1 MLRFRLYLK
10 YILWRTGNT
19 NARFTHY
26 APPGYEKGHSR
37 AVLVLTPAQSA
48 RRHSTHS
55 FDYIFSLCLSLFAY
69 ICNEINASSMIRIY
83 SLFLAVLMLNVL
95 SAQTS
100 TTYEGTQLTPKG
112 AWCWF
117 ADPRALHHQNE
128 AGTINSSYIGY
139 IDVHGNIKAS
149 QIDFLTGKTHEVLI
163 RSYFQPDDHNNPTF
177 LILPDDRVMIFYSRH
192 TDEACF
198 YYRIS
203 QQPGDITTLGP
214 EIRLAT
220 SHNTTYPSPFIL
232 ADDPTGIYLA
242 WRGINW
248 HPTIAR
254 LSMPDANDRVQFT
267 WGPHQMVQSTAA
279 RPYAKY
285 TSNGKDKIFMT
296 YTTGHP
302 DNENPNYVYF
312 NAIDIKTKQLQ
323 DVRGKTLSTI
333 GSAIHHVSASSS
345 YVSANP
351 DAVVENSSYRN
362 WVWQTTVDP
371 QGRPAI
377 AIVRISADKS
387 SHHYYY
393 ARWTGSAWQR
403 TFVADGGGKFH
414 QTSGLELCYSGGMA
428 IDDSNP
434 SIVYCSQPVAG
445 HYGTKYEIVKYQLD
459 DAGKV
464 ASSEAITRNSRL
476 NNSRPYIVQNAG
488 TSPLKLSW
496 MNGNYYDWIVSSSRP
511 QGYPTAI
518 HIDYRL
524 PEQATDTTRGLVSHE
539 RFTDQLTDGALENK
553 NGVLISAPDRFTS
566 IDYQQALPVF
576 SVSVSQ
582 AVYEGD
588 YQGVLLQINDMVVG
602 LDGPTLKPYVKKGT
616 RQWNSS
622 NVLGTSDVW
631 QTQSRG
637 TSGAWYTPT
646 KLKFFN
652 LTVTYADGWLT
663 TFRDGL
669 IDQKMEIPDLALSSL
684 TLGGFTGWIEDLR
697 VYNRALLQDEI
708 KQLAAVSSRY
718 VLNPVLLTDI
728 ELNQLKV
735 PAAVTTDIVLPART
749 SSGSTV
755 GWTSSDSNVLPVSGL
770 VGFPAEPTVVTLTAT
785 LNSVSKVFNVMV
797 MPRDI
802 RVNRIVDYR
811 FETADV
817 FTEGNQR
824 MLRDASG
831 NENHARL
838 MGSAVVDGTLDLR
851 SNAATAFST
860 NGYALAPAGLLRNLR
875 SASFLMKVKA
885 AAFTKQ
891 PRLFDFGSGSG
902 NSVFLRGSAF
912 SAGYKYNGAAT
923 TLMNASTQLPVDQE
937 LKVAMT
943 YDARSKTTRVYL
955 NGQAVVSG
963 TSIAYEPWQL
973 TTIAPDERNYIG
985 RTQWWDSS
993 VAADNIDFQGTIDD
1007 FLVYDIA
1014 LTADEII
1021 QVQEHPNQLQSAS
1034 YRLQF
1039 ENPVRADRPVTIHL
1053 PENNSILQLYTS
1065 GGKLLASYSAATTVF
1080 ELPGIAHRGIYFL
1093 RLKNATHSA
1102 SYKLMVI

>member
-1 MLRFRLYLK
+1 L
-10 YILWRTGNT
+10 
-19 NARFTHY
+19 
-26 APPGYEKGHSR
+26 P
-37 AVLVLTPAQSA
+37 AVLVLYLVPGNC
-48 RRHSTHS
+48 RHNTYL
-55 FDYIFSLCLSLFAY
+55 FDSIFTLFSPLIAY
-69 ICNEINASSMIRIY
+69 ICNEINIYGMIRIY
-83 SLFLAVLMLNVL
+83 SLFLSVLMLNVA
-95 SAQTS
+95 SAQT

-117 ADPRALHHQNE
+117 ADPRALHHKND

-149 QIDFLTGKTHEVLI
+149 QINFLTGKTQEVLI

-232 ADDPTGIYLA
+232 SDDPTGIYLA

-254 LSMPDANDRVQFT
+254 LSMPDSVDRVQFT
-267 WGPHQMVQSTAA
+267 WGPHQLVQSTAA

-323 DVRGKTLSTI
+323 DIKGKTLSTI
-333 GSAIHHVSASSS
+333 GNAIHNVSATSA
-345 YVSANP
+345 YFNANP
-351 DAVVENSSYRN
+351 DAVVENASYRN
-362 WVWQTTVDP
+362 WVWQTTIDAV
-371 QGRPAI
+371 GRPVI
-377 AIVRISADKS
+377 ALVRISADKL

-393 ARWTGSAWQR
+393 ARWNGTSWQR

-428 IDDSNP
+428 IDDTNP
-434 SIVYCSQPVAG
+434 SLLYCSQPVAG
-445 HYGTKYEIVKYQLD
+445 LYGTRYEIVKYQID
-459 DAGKV
+459 EDGKV
-464 ASSEAITRNSRL
+464 AGSEAITRNSRL

-518 HIDYRL
+518 HIDYQL
-524 PEQATDTTRGLVSHE
+524 PEQVTDTTRGLVSRE
-539 RFTDQLTDGALENK
+539 LFNEPITASGALVSKKVRSAKLPATSSAEVK
-553 NGVLISAPDRFTS
+553 NGVLVSSPQLSSAILYEIPLSEFTVS
-566 IDYQQALPVF
+566 LSPAL
-576 SVSVSQ
+576 
-582 AVYEGD
+582 YEGA
-588 YQGVLLQINDMVVG
+588 YSGVLLKINDIVIG
-602 LDGPTLKPYVKKGT
+602 LDAQTLKPYVKKGSQ
-616 RQWNSS
+616 QWNSS

-652 LTVTYADGWLT
+652 LTLTYADGWLT

-669 IDQKMEIPDLALSSL
+669 IDQKIEIPSLMLTSL

-697 VYNRALLQDEI
+697 VYNRALLQEEI
-708 KQLAAVSSRY
+708 KQLTAVSTAY
-718 VLNPVLLTDI
+718 VLNPALLTGI
-728 ELNQLKV
+728 ELNQLNI
-735 PAAVTTDIVLPART
+735 PATVTTDIVLPSKS
-749 SSGSTV
+749 SSGSTIS
-755 GWTSSDSNVLPVSGL
+755 WASTNTTVLPVSGL
-770 VGFPAEPTVVTLTAT
+770 VNFPAEPTVVTLTAT
-785 LNSVSKVFNVMV
+785 LNSESKVFDVMV

-802 RVNRIVDYR
+802 SANRLIDYR
-811 FETADV
+811 FEASDV
-817 FTEGNQR
+817 FTEGSQR
-824 MLRDASG
+824 MIRDASG
-831 NENHARL
+831 NENHAQV
-838 MGSAVVDGTLDLR
+838 MGNAQVDGSLNLT
-851 SNAATAFST
+851 SNSAAAFST
-860 NGYALAPAGLLRNLR
+860 NGYVLAPSGILSSLR
-875 SASFLMKVKA
+875 SASFLLKVNA
-885 AAFTKQ
+885 SALTKQ

-923 TLMNASTQLPVDQE
+923 TLINSSTQLPLNQE

-963 TSIAYEPWQL
+963 TSIVYEPWQL
-973 TTIAPDERNYIG
+973 TAIAPDLRNYIG

-1007 FLVYDIA
+1007 FMLYDIA
-1014 LTADEII
+1014 LTAEEII
-1021 QVQEHPNQLQSAS
+1021 QIQEQPNRVQPVAGEPK
-1034 YRLQF
+1034 F
-1039 ENPVRADRPVTIHL
+1039 ENPVQVNQPFTIQV
-1053 PENNSILQLYTS
+1053 PDEASTLQLYTA
-1065 GGKLLASYSAATTVF
+1065 GGKLLASFHASATVF
-1080 ELPGIAHRGIYFL
+1080 ELPGIALQGVYFL
-1093 RLKNATHSA
+1093 RLINATHTA

>member
-1 MLRFRLYLK
+1 MSRF
-10 YILWRTGNT
+10 
-19 NARFTHY
+19 
-26 APPGYEKGHSR
+26 
-37 AVLVLTPAQSA
+37 
-48 RRHSTHS
+48 
-55 FDYIFSLCLSLFAY
+55 LSLF
-69 ICNEINASSMIRIY
+69 
-83 SLFLAVLMLNVL
+83 LVTLMLNAL
-95 SAQTS
+95 PAQTP
-100 TTYEGTQLTPKG
+100 TAYEGTQLTPKG

-149 QIDFLTGKTHEVLI
+149 QINFLTGKTHEVLI

-177 LILPDDRVMIFYSRH
+177 LILPDERVMIFYSRH

-203 QQPGDITTLGP
+203 QKPGDITTLGP

-232 ADDPTGIYLA
+232 SDDPTGIYLA

-254 LSMPDANDRVQFT
+254 LTMPDANDQVQFT

-312 NAIDIKTKQLQ
+312 NAIDVKTKQLQ
-323 DVRGKTLSTI
+323 DIKGKTLSTI
-333 GSAIHHVSASSS
+333 GSAIHNVSATSS
-345 YVSANP
+345 YFSANP

-362 WVWQTTVDP
+362 WVWQTTIDA
-371 QGRPAI
+371 QGRPVV

-428 IDDSNP
+428 IDDTDP
-434 SIVYCSQPVAG
+434 SILYCSQPVAG
-445 HYGTKYEIVKYQLD
+445 LYGTKYEIVKYQM
-459 DAGKV
+459 DAAGNV

-518 HIDYRL
+518 HVDYQLPVQEIDT
-524 PEQATDTTRGLVSHE
+524 ARGLVSRELFNE
-539 RFTDQLTDGALENK
+539 RHTANQASAPKKSKKAKLPAVTSTEVK
-553 NGVLISAPDRFTS
+553 NGVLVSAPDRFTT
-566 IDYQQALPVF
+566 IVYQQPLPEF
-576 SVSVSQ
+576 SLSLSPQ
-582 AVYEGD
+582 IFEGA
-588 YQGVLLQINDMVVG
+588 YSGILLQINDVVIG
-602 LDGPTLKPYVKKGT
+602 LDAQTLKPYVKKGT
-616 RQWNSS
+616 QQWNST

-637 TSGAWYTPT
+637 TGGAWYTPS

-663 TFRDGL
+663 TYRNGL
-669 IDQKMEIPDLALSSL
+669 IDQKLEIPSFSLTSL
-684 TLGGFTGWIEDLR
+684 TLGGFTGWIEDMR
-697 VYNRALLQDEI
+697 VYNRELLQEEI
-708 KQLAAVSSRY
+708 KQLTAVSTAY

-735 PAAVTTDIVLPART
+735 PATVTTDVVLPARS
-749 SSGSTV
+749 SSGATIS
-755 GWTSSDSNVLPVSGL
+755 WTSSNTNVLPVSGL
-770 VGFPAEPTVVTLTAT
+770 VNFPAEPTVVTLTAL
-785 LNSVSKVFNVMV
+785 LNSVSKVFTVKV

-802 RVNRIVDYR
+802 RANRMVDYR
-811 FETADV
+811 FETTDV

-824 MLRDASG
+824 MLRDESG
-831 NENHARL
+831 NENHARV
-838 MGSAVVDGTLDLR
+838 MGNALINGTLDL
-851 SNAATAFST
+851 SANTAAAFST
-860 NGYALAPAGLLRNLR
+860 NGYVMAPTGLLNNLR

-885 AAFTKQ
+885 PAFTKS

-902 NSVFLRGSAF
+902 NSVFLRGNVF

-923 TLMNASTQLPVDQE
+923 TLISSSLQLPLNQE
-937 LKVAMT
+937 VKVAMT
-943 YDARSKTTRVYL
+943 YDARTKTTRVYL
-955 NGQAVVSG
+955 NGQQTASAA
-963 TSIAYEPWQL
+963 SIVYEPWQL
-973 TTIAPDERNYIG
+973 TGIAPDLRNYIG

-993 VAADNIDFQGTIDD
+993 VAADNIDFQGAVDD
-1007 FLVYDIA
+1007 FMIYDIA
-1014 LTADEII
+1014 LTAEEII
-1021 QVQEHPNQLQSAS
+1021 QLQENPNHLNEVTAN
-1034 YRLQF
+1034 LQF
-1039 ENPVRADRPVTIHL
+1039 ENPVRVNQSLTIYL
-1053 PENNSILQLYTS
+1053 PEENSTLQLYTS
-1065 GGKLLASYSAATTVF
+1065 GGKLMATYEAPTTIF
-1080 ELPGIAHRGIYFL
+1080 ELPGINLQGVYFL
-1093 RLKNATHSA
+1093 KLMHATQTA
-1102 SYKLMVI
+1102 SYKLLVI

>member
-1 MLRFRLYLK
+1 M
-10 YILWRTGNT
+10 T
-19 NARFTHY
+19 
-26 APPGYEKGHSR
+26 
-37 AVLVLTPAQSA
+37 
-48 RRHSTHS
+48 
-55 FDYIFSLCLSLFAY
+55 
-69 ICNEINASSMIRIY
+69 RIY
-83 SLFLAVLMLNVL
+83 SFLFSVLLWNVI
-95 SAQTS
+95 SAQT

-149 QIDFLTGKTHEVLI
+149 QINFLTGKTHEVLI

-177 LILPDDRVMIFYSRH
+177 LILPDERVMIFYSRH

-203 QQPGDITTLGP
+203 QKPGDITTLGP

-232 ADDPTGIYLA
+232 SDDPTGIYLA

-254 LSMPDANDRVQFT
+254 LTMPDANDQVQFT

-312 NAIDIKTKQLQ
+312 NAIDVKTKQLQ
-323 DVRGKTLSTI
+323 DIKGKTLSTI
-333 GSAIHHVSASSS
+333 GSAIHNVSATSS
-345 YVSANP
+345 YFSANP

-362 WVWQTTVDP
+362 WVWQTTIDA
-371 QGRPAI
+371 QGRPVV

-414 QTSGLELCYSGGMA
+414 QTNGLELCYSGGMA
-428 IDDSNP
+428 IDDTNP
-434 SIVYCSQPVAG
+434 SILYCSQPVAG
-445 HYGTKYEIVKYQLD
+445 QYGTKYEIVKYQM
-459 DAGKV
+459 DAAGNV

-518 HIDYRL
+518 HVDYQLPVQEIDT
-524 PEQATDTTRGLVSHE
+524 ARGLVNSE
-539 RFTDQLTDGALENK
+539 LFDGRTTANQASAPKKSKKAKLPAVTSTEVK
-553 NGVLISAPDRFTS
+553 NGVLVSAPDRFTT
-566 IDYQQALPVF
+566 IVYQQPLPEF
-576 SVSVSQ
+576 SLSLSPQ
-582 AVYEGD
+582 IFEGA
-588 YQGVLLQINDMVVG
+588 YSGILLQINDVVIG
-602 LDGPTLKPYVKKGT
+602 LDAQTLKPYVKKGT
-616 RQWNSS
+616 QQWNST

-637 TSGAWYTPT
+637 TGGAWYTPT

-663 TFRDGL
+663 TYRNGL
-669 IDQKMEIPDLALSSL
+669 IDQKLEIPSFSLTSL
-684 TLGGFTGWIEDLR
+684 TLGGFTGWIEDMR
-697 VYNRALLQDEI
+697 VYNRELLQEEI
-708 KQLAAVSSRY
+708 KQLTAVSTAY

-728 ELNQLKV
+728 ELNQLNV
-735 PAAVTTDIVLPART
+735 PAAVTTDVLLPARS
-749 SSGSTV
+749 SSGATIS
-755 GWTSSDSNVLPVSGL
+755 WTSSNTNVLPVSGL
-770 VGFPAEPTVVTLTAT
+770 VNFPAEPTVVTLTAL
-785 LNSVSKVFNVMV
+785 LNSVSKVFNVKV

-802 RVNRIVDYR
+802 SANRMVEYR
-811 FETADV
+811 FETTDV

-824 MLRDASG
+824 MVRDESG
-831 NENHARL
+831 NENHARV
-838 MGSAVVDGTLDLR
+838 MGNALINGTLDL
-851 SNAATAFST
+851 SANTAAAFST
-860 NGYALAPAGLLRNLR
+860 NGYVMAPTGLLNNLR

-885 AAFTKQ
+885 PAFTKS

-902 NSVFLRGSAF
+902 NSVFLRGNAF

-923 TLMNASTQLPVDQE
+923 TLINSSSQLPLNEE

-943 YDARSKTTRVYL
+943 YDASTKTTRVYL
-955 NGQAVVSG
+955 NGQQTASAA
-963 TSIAYEPWQL
+963 SIVYEPWQL
-973 TTIAPDERNYIG
+973 TGIAPDLRNYIG

-993 VAADNIDFQGTIDD
+993 VAADNIDFQGAVDD
-1007 FLVYDIA
+1007 FMIYDIA
-1014 LTADEII
+1014 LTAEEII
-1021 QVQEHPNQLQSAS
+1021 QLQENPNQLNEVTAN
-1034 YRLQF
+1034 LQF
-1039 ENPVRADRPVTIHL
+1039 ENPVRVNQSLTIYL
-1053 PENNSILQLYTS
+1053 PEENSTLQLYTS
-1065 GGKLLASYSAATTVF
+1065 GGKLVASYEAPTTIF
-1080 ELPGIAHRGIYFL
+1080 ELPGINHQGVYFL
-1093 RLKNATHSA
+1093 KLMHATQTA
-1102 SYKLMVI
+1102 SYKLLVI

>member
-1 MLRFRLYLK
+1 MTRF
-10 YILWRTGNT
+10 
-19 NARFTHY
+19 F
-26 APPGYEKGHSR
+26 
-37 AVLVLTPAQSA
+37 
-48 RRHSTHS
+48 
-55 FDYIFSLCLSLFAY
+55 
-69 ICNEINASSMIRIY
+69 
-83 SLFLAVLMLNVL
+83 SLFLAVLLLNVL
-95 SAQTS
+95 SAQTP
-100 TTYEGTQLTPKG
+100 TAYEGTQLTPKG

-149 QIDFLTGKTHEVLI
+149 QINFLTGKTHEVLI

-203 QQPGDITTLGP
+203 QKPGDITTLGP
-214 EIRLAT
+214 EIRLVT

-254 LSMPDANDRVQFT
+254 LTMPDDNDRVQFT
-267 WGPHQMVQSTAA
+267 WGPHQIVQSTAA

-312 NAIDIKTKQLQ
+312 NAIDVKTKQLQ
-323 DVRGKTLSTI
+323 DINGKTLSTI
-333 GSAIHHVSASSS
+333 GSAIHNVSATSS
-345 YVSANP
+345 YFSANP

-362 WVWQTTVDP
+362 WVWQTTIDA
-371 QGRPAI
+371 QGRPVI

-428 IDDSNP
+428 IDDYNP
-434 SIVYCSQPVAG
+434 SVLYCSQPVAG
-445 HYGTKYEIVKYQLD
+445 LYGTKYEIVKYQM
-459 DAGKV
+459 DAAGNV
-464 ASSEAITRNSRL
+464 ASSEAVTRNSRL

-518 HIDYRL
+518 HIDYQL
-524 PEQATDTTRGLVSHE
+524 PVQEVDTARGLVSRELFNE
-539 RFTDQLTDGALENK
+539 RPTANQAVAAKKSKLPSVTSTEVK
-553 NGVLISAPDRFTS
+553 NGVLVSAPDQFTT
-566 IDYQQALPVF
+566 IDYQQPLPEF
-576 SVSVSQ
+576 TVSLSPQ
-582 AVYEGD
+582 IFEGA
-588 YQGVLLQINDMVVG
+588 YSGILLQINDVVIG
-602 LDGPTLKPYVKKGT
+602 LDAQALKPYVKKGT
-616 RQWNSS
+616 QQWNST

-637 TSGAWYTPT
+637 TGGAWYTPT

-652 LTVTYADGWLT
+652 LTVTCADGWLT
-663 TFRDGL
+663 TYRNGL
-669 IDQKMEIPDLALSSL
+669 IDQKLEIPSLSLNSL
-684 TLGGFTGWIEDLR
+684 TLGGFTGWVEDLR
-697 VYNRALLQDEI
+697 VYNRVLLQEEI
-708 KQLAAVSSRY
+708 KQLTAVSTSY

-735 PAAVTTDIVLPART
+735 PATVTTDVVLPARS
-749 SSGSTV
+749 SSGAAIS
-755 GWTSSDSNVLPVSGL
+755 WTSSNTNVLPVSGL
-770 VGFPAEPTVVTLTAT
+770 VNFPAEPTVVTLTAL
-785 LNSVSKVFNVMV
+785 LNSVSKVFNVKV

-802 RVNRIVDYR
+802 SANRMLEYR
-811 FETADV
+811 FEAADV
-817 FTEGNQR
+817 FTEGSQR
-824 MLRDASG
+824 MVRDESG
-831 NENHARL
+831 NGNHARV
-838 MGSAVVDGTLDLR
+838 MGNAVINGTLDL
-851 SNAATAFST
+851 SANTAAAFST
-860 NGYALAPAGLLRNLR
+860 NGYALAPAGLLGNLR
-875 SASFLMKVKA
+875 SASFLLKVKA
-885 AAFTKQ
+885 PAFTKS

-902 NSVFLRGSAF
+902 NSVFLRGNAF

-923 TLMNASTQLPVDQE
+923 TLINSSSQLPLNQE

-943 YDARSKTTRVYL
+943 YDARTKTTRVYL
-955 NGQAVVSG
+955 NGQQAASS
-963 TSIAYEPWQL
+963 TSIVYEPWQL
-973 TTIAPDERNYIG
+973 TGIAPDLRNYIG

-1007 FLVYDIA
+1007 FLIYDIV
-1014 LTADEII
+1014 LTAEEII
-1021 QVQEHPNQLQSAS
+1021 RIQENPNKVETALEGV
-1034 YRLQF
+1034 RF
-1039 ENPVRADRPVTIHL
+1039 ENPVQVNQPLKLYLADS
-1053 PENNSILQLYTS
+1053 NSTVQLFSS
-1065 GGKLLASYSAATTVF
+1065 GGKLMASYKASSNEF
-1080 ELPGIAHRGIYFL
+1080 ELPGIALQGVYFL
-1093 RLKNATHSA
+1093 RLMQATQTV
-1102 SYKLMVI
+1102 SYKLLVL